1 MADEILTPGKPGTSG
16 CDFQEP
22 KESPNYLIKD
32 NYFSEFETELDKEIA
47 RGNLEIYSK
56 DEVYTKTESDNNIKK
71 EIGDAVRK
79 HLANDDPH
87 QIMPRVDA
95 IIEDFVRKDGTT
107 PFTAPQ
113 TGVDPIYDFHLTTKK
128 FVVDLLNAHINRQDP
143 HNIMA
148 LVREALQAYVEK
160 SQVYLKRETYT
171 KQEVKS
177 LFTPYVTKDGSVPF
191 VRPQIG
197 VTPTADNHL
206 ATKKYVDS
214 SIYSHLVDVDPHGF
228 ITILN
233 QRLARYYSKNE
244 TYSKAE
250 TYSRAQIDGII
261 YRLVADAAKSAL
273 EEHVNQSDPHHILDQ
288 IWNKHYVT
296 RDGSVAFTGIQK
308 GVAGVDDD
316 DLVVLSQL
324 KALKEELEEKVADN
338 QPIWKTSGP
347 VQTTVGFVEDN
358 TPIPTEMSFQEIMDA
373 IFYGKMVDVTS
384 EAIAAV
390 GKQVS
395 VHMFIRGT
403 GLVHQAYLYQND
415 ELIGTFTRYDFES
428 GEHEVTSKPILEDTT
443 FTFRVEFCNG
453 TTLSA
458 TWKTAVS
465 YGVFVGLLPKWTSG
479 SVVTYDY
486 LLQLQQ
492 EDPTNNK
499 MYGEYGICTEQ
510 ITQKFSFSSPDDLK
524 HIILAMPKDYPP
536 LEEMITL
543 SQHFG
548 LDAFDVVN
556 ETPFRIPGMDKDIIF
571 KIYIYREAL
580 VAFDSEITFKLK
592 AHE

>member
-71 EIGDAVRK
+71 EVGDAVRK
-79 HLANDDPH
+79 HLADDDPH
-87 QIMPRVDA
+87 QIIPRVDA

-113 TGVDPIYDFHLTTKK
+113 TGVNPIQDFHLTTKK

-143 HNIMA
+143 HNVMA
-148 LVREALQAYVEK
+148 LVREALQAYVER
-160 SQVYLKRETYT
+160 SQVYLKRELYT
-171 KQEVKS
+171 KQEVDR

-197 VTPTADNHL
+197 VTPILDNHL

-324 KALKEELEEKVADN
+324 KALKEELEEKVAGN

-390 GKQVS
+390 GKQVP

-458 TWKTAVS
+458 TWKTTVS

-486 LLQLQQ
+486 LLQLEQ

-499 MYGEYGICTEQ
+499 MYGEYGVCTEQ
-510 ITQKFSFSSPDDLK
+510 ITQKFNFCSPDDLK

-548 LDAFDVVN
+548 IDAFDVVN